1 MIVANTIHIDEVLL
15 RFNFFLKSLFNA
27 RYKTEIATKEFAIFE
42 PIIFPIPNERFPFN
56 AAPELANSSGA
67 DVPKPI
73 KVAPITELGIL
84 NFIAIW
90 MAVRTISSAPL
101 TRRKNPK
108 INPIIVT

>member
-15 RFNFFLKSLFNA
+15 RFSFFLKSLFNA

-67 DVPKPI
+67 DVPKP
-73 KVAPITELGIL
+73 VSYTHLTLPTIL
-84 NFIAIW
+84 L
-90 MAVRTISSAPL
+90 V
-101 TRRKNPK
+101 
-108 INPIIVT
+108 